1 MPEWLRCLRES
12 PIGLAEALYLS
23 SVAVPRGAIRRGFA
37 GRDGRPVVPCDPSQR
52 DPSFLAPLMDLLH
65 ALAESYFRWEVRGI
79 EQLPPSGPALMVGSH
94 NGGVVNTDS
103 LLTLLAIW
111 RRFGPA
117 RVVRPLSHDFVFF
130 DPVLG
135 RIANRMGVLRAG
147 HGVAA
152 EAFERGEMVLVY
164 PGSDLDTWR
173 PFRQRNRIELGG
185 RKGFLKLALRER
197 VPIVPVVS
205 AGTSEQMVVLVRGD
219 RIARALGLKR
229 LLRAEA
235 CPVMLALPWGL
246 ASGYFPY
253 LPLPAQTTL
262 RFGAPIRFSD
272 VEPGQ
277 GEDPHTLERCYERVR
292 SEMQALLDS
301 LTEGRRW
308 LRGQPRL
315 KECPPPGA

>member
-1 MPEWLRCLRES
+1 VHGHGTSAGMPAWLRCLRES
-12 PIGLAEALYLS
+12 PIGLAEALYLA
-23 SVAVPRGAIRRGFA
+23 SVAVPRGALRRGFA
-37 GRDGRPVVPCDPSQR
+37 GRDGRPVVACDPSQR
-52 DPSFLAPLMDLLH
+52 DPSFLAPLMDLFH

-79 EQLPPSGPALMVGSH
+79 EQVPASGAALMVGSH

-103 LLTLLAIW
+103 WLTLLAVW
-111 RRFGPA
+111 RRFGPD
-117 RVVRPLSHDFVFF
+117 RVVRPLAHDFAFF

-147 HGVAA
+147 HEAA
-152 EAFERGEMVLVY
+152 AQAFRRGEMVLVY

-205 AGTSEQMVVLVRGD
+205 AGTSEQMVVLLRGD
-219 RIARALGLKR
+219 GIARALGLKR

-235 CPVMLALPWGL
+235 CPIVLALPWGITT
-246 ASGYFPY
+246 GYLPY

-262 RFGAPIRFSD
+262 RFGCPIWFAD
-272 VEPGQ
+272 VDPRQ
-277 GEDPHTLERCYERVR
+277 AEDPHTLDRCYAEVHDQ
-292 SEMQALLDS
+292 MQALLDS
-301 LTEGRRW
+301 VTEGRRW
-308 LRGQPRL
+308 LRGQAR
-315 KECPPPGA
+315 